1 MLSFSFNLIV
11 STDIRLTLTDMT
23 DFNWYHDTEKLTMK
37 LLNVWLSYNKEPNVS
52 LLTRKFKLFQG
63 DGTCQKYEPSPF
75 GTRRTFMTKAK
86 KINSNIF
93 LSLNIHQNEL

>member
-23 DFNWYHDTEKLTMK
+23 DFNWYHDTEKLWNFWMSDLVITRSQMFPFWQENPNCFRVTVPAKNMSRPPLEHDVHSWLK
-37 LLNVWLSYNKEPNVS
+37 L
-52 LLTRKFKLFQG
+52 R
-63 DGTCQKYEPSPF
+63 
-75 GTRRTFMTKAK
+75 